1 MFEARVKSFRGWPG
15 NGHDGRTMQRI
26 SSRWW
31 SVIVA
36 VVVVG
41 GLAVYVAA
49 GNARVTPPQTAPAA
63 TAAGAAPGVLTAP
76 RAVPTQSADPLH
88 NTGQSTP
95 ALDGGTL
102 VDLLIKV
109 GIVGALLA
117 GSLWA
122 LKRFTG
128 GSSRG
133 AGRADA
139 IHVLDTVPLAQN
151 RALYVIDVGDRAVV
165 VGATPQQFS
174 FLADVTDAA
183 TIERL
188 RQHESAPVASGIAT
202 GIGALLGRTQSAK
215 RPSPGSAEGGFV
227 ADAPAVWTQ
236 SGDDAEQAAL
246 LRATAARLRAG
257 GDS

>member
-1 MFEARVKSFRGWPG
+1 
-15 NGHDGRTMQRI
+15 MQRI

-31 SVIVA
+31 SVLVA

-41 GLAVYVAA
+41 GLAVYVAV
-49 GNARVTPPQTAPAA
+49 GNSHVAPPQTAPAA

-76 RAVPTQSADPLH
+76 KAVPTQSADPLH

-95 ALDGGTL
+95 VISGGTL

-122 LKRFTG
+122 LKKFTG

-133 AGRADA
+133 TGRADA
-139 IHVLDTVPLAQN
+139 IRVLDTVPLAQN

-165 VGATPQQFS
+165 VGATPQQFA
-174 FLADVTDAA
+174 FLADVTDAS
-183 TIERL
+183 TLERL
-188 RQHESAPVASGIAT
+188 RLHDSAPVASGIAN
-202 GIGALLGRTQSAK
+202 GIGALIGRAQAPK

-227 ADAPAVWTQ
+227 ADAPTVWTANA
-236 SGDDAEQAAL
+236 DDAEQAAR

-257 GDS
+257 GES